1 MDQRPVGLLD
11 SGLGGISVLGE
22 ALRQL
27 PNEDYVYYGDTANAP
42 YGDKTPEE
50 VLGLVHQA
58 VERLIELRCKA
69 IVIACNTATSVSAG
83 KLRQEL
89 ALPII
94 GMEPALKPASLLPGD
109 GKILVMA
116 TRVTLALPKF
126 QALMAQYGRDA
137 VPVPCPGLMECV
149 ERGEL
154 EGPQVTALLRQLL
167 GPWLSQ
173 PVKAVVLGCTHY
185 PFLRKAIAALFP
197 KETPLIDGNA
207 GSVRQLRRRLEEQ
220 NLLSDRQEPGRI
232 TFLSSSEESIG
243 FTAHADDAGALRKRK
258 RICPRG
264 RKRGTFMKK
273 VMLIFGTR
281 PEAIKM
287 CPLVLEMR
295 KHPELETVVCVTGQ
309 HRQMLDQILEC
320 FHVEPKYDL
329 SIMQKNQTLFDVTV
343 NILIRVK
350 EVLENEKPD
359 VVLVHGD
366 TSTAFVTALACFYLQ
381 IPVGHVEA
389 GLRTY
394 NLYSPFPEE
403 FNRQAVDLI
412 SQYYFAPTETSRQ
425 NLLKE
430 GKPDEKIFVTGNTVI
445 DALATTVRHD
455 YQHPE
460 IEWAKG
466 SRLLL
471 LTAHRRENLGE
482 PMREMFTAIRR
493 IVDEFPDVK
502 VIYPMH
508 LNPVVRE
515 MARACFAGEERVHL
529 IEPLDVLDFHN
540 LMAHSYLILTDSG
553 GIQEE
558 APALGKP
565 VLVMRDTTERPEGV
579 AAGTLRLVGTDE
591 QQIYAAVR
599 ELLTDPAAYHQME
612 HAVNPY
618 GDGKASQYICDILSR
633 G

>member
-1 MDQRPVGLLD
+1 MNGAPPGISEGFTLDQRPVGLLD

-94 GMEPALKPASLLPGD
+94 GMEPALKPASLLPGE

-220 NLLSDRQEPGRI
+220 DLLSDRQEPGRV
-232 TFLSSSEESIG
+232 TFLSSSEEPSVLQRMQ
-243 FTAHADDAGALRKRK
+243 T
-258 RICPRG
+258 
-264 RKRGTFMKK
+264 
-273 VMLIFGTR
+273 MLELCANESKSA
-281 PEAIKM
+281 PEG
-287 CPLVLEMR
+287 E
-295 KHPELETVVCVTGQ
+295 
-309 HRQMLDQILEC
+309 
-320 FHVEPKYDL
+320 
-329 SIMQKNQTLFDVTV
+329 
-343 NILIRVK
+343 K
-350 EVLENEKPD
+350 EVR
-359 VVLVHGD
+359 
-366 TSTAFVTALACFYLQ
+366 S
-381 IPVGHVEA
+381 
-389 GLRTY
+389 
-394 NLYSPFPEE
+394 
-403 FNRQAVDLI
+403 
-412 SQYYFAPTETSRQ
+412 
-425 NLLKE
+425 
-430 GKPDEKIFVTGNTVI
+430 
-445 DALATTVRHD
+445 
-455 YQHPE
+455 
-460 IEWAKG
+460 
-466 SRLLL
+466 
-471 LTAHRRENLGE
+471 
-482 PMREMFTAIRR
+482 
-493 IVDEFPDVK
+493 
-502 VIYPMH
+502 
-508 LNPVVRE
+508 
-515 MARACFAGEERVHL
+515 
-529 IEPLDVLDFHN
+529 
-540 LMAHSYLILTDSG
+540 
-553 GIQEE
+553 
-558 APALGKP
+558 
-565 VLVMRDTTERPEGV
+565 
-579 AAGTLRLVGTDE
+579 
-591 QQIYAAVR
+591 
-599 ELLTDPAAYHQME
+599 
-612 HAVNPY
+612 
-618 GDGKASQYICDILSR
+618 
-633 G
+633 

>member
-1 MDQRPVGLLD
+1 MNGAPPGISEGFTLDQRPVGLLD

-94 GMEPALKPASLLPGD
+94 GMEPALKPASMLPGE

-197 KETPLIDGNA
+197 EGTPLIDGNA

-232 TFLSSSEESIG
+232 TFLSSSEDPSVLQRMQTMLELCANESES
-243 FTAHADDAGALRKRK
+243 ARAG
-258 RICPRG
+258 
-264 RKRGTFMKK
+264 
-273 VMLIFGTR
+273 
-281 PEAIKM
+281 E
-287 CPLVLEMR
+287 
-295 KHPELETVVCVTGQ
+295 
-309 HRQMLDQILEC
+309 
-320 FHVEPKYDL
+320 
-329 SIMQKNQTLFDVTV
+329 
-343 NILIRVK
+343 K
-350 EVLENEKPD
+350 EVR
-359 VVLVHGD
+359 
-366 TSTAFVTALACFYLQ
+366 S
-381 IPVGHVEA
+381 
-389 GLRTY
+389 
-394 NLYSPFPEE
+394 
-403 FNRQAVDLI
+403 
-412 SQYYFAPTETSRQ
+412 
-425 NLLKE
+425 
-430 GKPDEKIFVTGNTVI
+430 
-445 DALATTVRHD
+445 
-455 YQHPE
+455 
-460 IEWAKG
+460 
-466 SRLLL
+466 
-471 LTAHRRENLGE
+471 
-482 PMREMFTAIRR
+482 
-493 IVDEFPDVK
+493 
-502 VIYPMH
+502 
-508 LNPVVRE
+508 
-515 MARACFAGEERVHL
+515 
-529 IEPLDVLDFHN
+529 
-540 LMAHSYLILTDSG
+540 
-553 GIQEE
+553 
-558 APALGKP
+558 
-565 VLVMRDTTERPEGV
+565 
-579 AAGTLRLVGTDE
+579 
-591 QQIYAAVR
+591 
-599 ELLTDPAAYHQME
+599 
-612 HAVNPY
+612 
-618 GDGKASQYICDILSR
+618 
-633 G
+633 